1 MLAKHDAIASG
12 SPLPT
17 QVANFNPRSSASH
30 TSSPKPTDVKES
42 SQTPTANNSALVASS
57 FGGQIEEEEDEEDDF
72 AQLARRL
79 LFTRVVSHIFLNA
92 PNFLC

>member
-17 QVANFNPRSSASH
+17 QATNFSPLSASE
-30 TSSPKPTDVKES
+30 SRPKPADVKES
-42 SQTPTANNSALVASS
+42 SQEPGASPS
-57 FGGQIEEEEDEEDDF
+57 LQIVPVGKSQIEEDEDEEDDF

-79 LFTRVVSHIFLNA
+79 LFCSCAVSHVFA
-92 PNFLC
+92 K